1 MDLKLLMEVMSNQD
15 RQTTEKANPVKIGDA
30 KSRIYSHHTDMVIKI
45 ARLPKKANL
54 AGAKDAKL
62 WV

>member
-1 MDLKLLMEVMSNQD
+1 MGLKLLMEVMINQD
-15 RQTTEKANPVKIGDA
+15 RQTTEMANPVKIGDA
-30 KSRIYSHHTDMVIKI
+30 KSRIYNHHTNLMIKI

-54 AGAKDAKL
+54 AGAKDAKP

>member
-1 MDLKLLMEVMSNQD
+1 MNRQD

-30 KSRIYSHHTDMVIKI
+30 KSRIYSRHKNMMIKI

>member
-1 MDLKLLMEVMSNQD
+1 MNNQD
-15 RQTTEKANPVKIGDA
+15 CQTTEKANPVKIGDA
-30 KSRIYSHHTDMVIKI
+30 KSRIYNHRSKMMLKI

>member
-1 MDLKLLMEVMSNQD
+1 MDLKLLMEVMINQD
-15 RQTTEKANPVKIGDA
+15 RQTTEMANPVKIGDA
-30 KSRIYSHHTDMVIKI
+30 KSRIYNHHANMMIKI

-54 AGAKDAKL
+54 AGAKYAKL